1 MNEQGK
7 KLLNGRYEII
17 RPIGYGGMA
26 EVFLGKDIL
35 LERSVAI
42 KMLRN
47 QFHQEKELLEQ
58 FQREAKSAAKLVH
71 PNIINV
77 YDVVSD
83 DSNQYIV
90 MEYVE
95 GVTLKEYISGNKLS
109 LENVLKMSIR
119 LADALQH
126 AHKKNIIHCDIK
138 PQNILLD
145 KDLNPKIAD
154 FGIAKIVSNQTM
166 VYSNAVMGSVHY
178 ISPEQ
183 AEGTQ
188 VTACSDVYSLGIVM
202 FEMLTGKVPYTGD
215 SAFAVMR
222 MHTEKEVPQLKDYM
236 ENVPAGLQE
245 IIDKALA
252 KKVTERYGDAESFKQ
267 DLLALKT
274 SLFPY
279 SKNEYS
285 FGTEAVVSAADATSE
300 KGITDATLIMKP
312 VRMEEDSAG
321 AVIAEVSEIAPP
333 PKKNNYTKMVLLF
346 TAAVVILSLCAHL
359 ISTFT
364 NKTDTVPEVINM
376 SVVEAQRI
384 LEKEGFKVELE
395 EEYGDPKKFA
405 VGTVMQQTPAAGRK
419 VRRGSV
425 VNLKISKGGELA
437 EIPDLKGLMMIKAE
451 KILTDAGFKIGKI
464 ERKKVPTEN
473 GGSVLSQNPQAKS
486 KLPKGSAVDLVVND
500 EIAGDSAKVPSVK
513 GKKLDEVRKVLQG
526 AGFVVGDGHMVKNNS
541 YGRNVVLDLYP
552 GEGVVLEKGRRIDLT
567 VSAGGEQG
575 SEYVEFVIPGNKL
588 TDVQIVAEDSEGRR
602 VVYSAKQMG
611 GVRIRRKI
619 EYSGSCSVQLIC
631 DGKTVEEK
639 NL

>member
-285 FGTEAVVSAADATSE
+285 LGTVAGNLIINDQINGASFGQFAFSLRILRQYASAILCRNFFSFNLSDFKAGIGKYFFSLNHHKAFKVRNFRKFAAFTYFQIDHTSP
-300 KGITDATLIMKP
+300 AYL
-312 VRMEEDSAG
+312 SAG
-321 AVIAEVSEIAPP
+321 SRS
-333 PKKNNYTKMVLLF
+333 LLHNRSHSKF
-346 TAAVVILSLCAHL
+346 FR
-359 ISTFT
+359 ISVFFL
-364 NKTDTVPEVINM
+364 KLYF
-376 SVVEAQRI
+376 EAFLFQNTLR
-384 LEKEGFKVELE
+384 FH
-395 EEYGDPKKFA
+395 
-405 VGTVMQQTPAAGRK
+405 
-419 VRRGSV
+419 
-425 VNLKISKGGELA
+425 
-437 EIPDLKGLMMIKAE
+437 
-451 KILTDAGFKIGKI
+451 
-464 ERKKVPTEN
+464 N
-473 GGSVLSQNPQAKS
+473 GHIYNF
-486 KLPKGSAVDLVVND
+486 
-500 EIAGDSAKVPSVK
+500 
-513 GKKLDEVRKVLQG
+513 R
-526 AGFVVGDGHMVKNNS
+526 
-541 YGRNVVLDLYP
+541 Y
-552 GEGVVLEKGRRIDLT
+552 
-567 VSAGGEQG
+567 
-575 SEYVEFVIPGNKL
+575 
-588 TDVQIVAEDSEGRR
+588 
-602 VVYSAKQMG
+602 
-611 GVRIRRKI
+611 RIRLVG
-619 EYSGSCSVQLIC
+619 ES
-631 DGKTVEEK
+631 
-639 NL
+639 